1 MRRKIDAPIIKIKRQ
16 WSEFGG
22 STPAILSNIHI
33 EMRTAIEHIVNRAH
47 RLYLGKYH
55 ATLTHLHRPRKGPTN
70 RNKSPRTCTP
80 KTGISVRSDSEREK
94 NTATPFPRR
103 LTVCVS
109 KKGTSSDAFFPNPC
123 PETRTRKP
131 RVASLGFTSPNQPDR
146 VTQWGNKGGP
156 QAELTMTCL
165 RYD

>member
-1 MRRKIDAPIIKIKRQ
+1 MESSSCGQNMGANNMRRKIDAPIIKIKRQ

-80 KTGISVRSDSEREK
+80 KTGISVR
-94 NTATPFPRR
+94 
-103 LTVCVS
+103 
-109 KKGTSSDAFFPNPC
+109 
-123 PETRTRKP
+123 
-131 RVASLGFTSPNQPDR
+131 
-146 VTQWGNKGGP
+146 
-156 QAELTMTCL
+156 
-165 RYD
+165 

>member
-1 MRRKIDAPIIKIKRQ
+1 MGANNMRRKIEAPIIKIKRQ

-80 KTGISVRSDSEREK
+80 KTRISVRSDSERK
-94 NTATPFPRR
+94 KKKHRNPFPTETDR
-103 LTVCVS
+103 LRFE
-109 KKGTSSDAFFPNPC
+109 KGNIIRCFFPQPLPGDQNPKTAC
-123 PETRTRKP
+123 CFSR
-131 RVASLGFTSPNQPDR
+131 LH
-146 VTQWGNKGGP
+146 VT
-156 QAELTMTCL
+156 EST
-165 RYD
+165 